1 MGYTFLRIGHAIV
14 IDYQRRLYILRLRA
28 RNQLRG
34 KIVSVQQ
41 GIVNALVTLDANGV
55 LVSANIT
62 KASAQELGLEPG
74 KDAIAVIKSTEVMI
88 GLEKVRLS
96 VRNQFAGKI
105 TSIELGAVN
114 SIVRV
119 AIEGGN
125 TITSVISIASVKE
138 LGLKEGQDVYVVI
151 KATSVMVGVED

>member
-1 MGYTFLRIGHAIV
+1 M
-14 IDYQRRLYILRLRA
+14 
-28 RNQLRG
+28 
-34 KIVSVQQ
+34 
-41 GIVNALVTLDANGV
+41 
-55 LVSANIT
+55 
-62 KASAQELGLEPG
+62 
-74 KDAIAVIKSTEVMI
+74 
-88 GLEKVRLS
+88 
-96 VRNQFAGKI
+96 
-105 TSIELGAVN
+105 N

>member
-1 MGYTFLRIGHAIV
+1 M
-14 IDYQRRLYILRLRA
+14 RLSA

-74 KDAIAVIKSTEVMI
+74 KDAIAVIK
-88 GLEKVRLS
+88 
-96 VRNQFAGKI
+96 RNQFAGKI

>member
-1 MGYTFLRIGHAIV
+1 
-14 IDYQRRLYILRLRA
+14 
-28 RNQLRG
+28 
-34 KIVSVQQ
+34 
-41 GIVNALVTLDANGV
+41 
-55 LVSANIT
+55 
-62 KASAQELGLEPG
+62 
-74 KDAIAVIKSTEVMI
+74 MI

>member
-1 MGYTFLRIGHAIV
+1 M
-14 IDYQRRLYILRLRA
+14 RLSA

-41 GIVNALVTLDANGV
+41 GIVNALVTLDADGV

-105 TSIELGAVN
+105 TSIELGA
-114 SIVRV
+114 ID
-119 AIEGGN
+119 GGN

>member
-1 MGYTFLRIGHAIV
+1 M
-14 IDYQRRLYILRLRA
+14 RLSA

-74 KDAIAVIKSTEVMI
+74 KDAIAGIKSTEVMI

>member
-1 MGYTFLRIGHAIV
+1 M
-14 IDYQRRLYILRLRA
+14 RLSA

-105 TSIELGAVN
+105 ASIELGAVN
-114 SIVRV
+114 SIVRFIGV
-119 AIEGGN
+119 QSPDTPN
-125 TITSVISIASVKE
+125 RSIKSI
-138 LGLKEGQDVYVVI
+138 YVSPQLRLSAFVVLNF
-151 KATSVMVGVED
+151 SLS

>member
-1 MGYTFLRIGHAIV
+1 M
-14 IDYQRRLYILRLRA
+14 RLSA

-34 KIVSVQQ
+34 KIVSVQE

-62 KASAQELGLEPG
+62 KASAQELGLKPG

-88 GLEKVRLS
+88 GMEKVRLS

-114 SIVRV
+114 SIVKV
-119 AIEGGN
+119 AIEGGS

-138 LGLKEGQDVYVVI
+138 LGLKEGQDVYAVI

>member
-1 MGYTFLRIGHAIV
+1 M
-14 IDYQRRLYILRLRA
+14 RLSA

-88 GLEKVRLS
+88 GLE
-96 VRNQFAGKI
+96 RNQFAGKI

>member
-1 MGYTFLRIGHAIV
+1 M
-14 IDYQRRLYILRLRA
+14 RLSA

-125 TITSVISIASVKE
+125 TITAVISIASVKE

>member
-1 MGYTFLRIGHAIV
+1 M
-14 IDYQRRLYILRLRA
+14 RLSA

-34 KIVSVQQ
+34 KIVSVQE

-62 KASAQELGLEPG
+62 KASAQELGLKPG

-105 TSIELGAVN
+105 TSIQLGAVN
-114 SIVRV
+114 SIVKV

-138 LGLKEGQDVYVVI
+138 LGLKEGQDVYAVI
-151 KATSVMVGVED
+151 KATSVMVGVHD

>member
-1 MGYTFLRIGHAIV
+1 M
-14 IDYQRRLYILRLRA
+14 RLSA

-62 KASAQELGLEPG
+62 TASAQELGLEPG

>member
-1 MGYTFLRIGHAIV
+1 M
-14 IDYQRRLYILRLRA
+14 RLSA
-28 RNQLRG
+28 RNQLKG

-62 KASAQELGLEPG
+62 KASAQELGLGPG